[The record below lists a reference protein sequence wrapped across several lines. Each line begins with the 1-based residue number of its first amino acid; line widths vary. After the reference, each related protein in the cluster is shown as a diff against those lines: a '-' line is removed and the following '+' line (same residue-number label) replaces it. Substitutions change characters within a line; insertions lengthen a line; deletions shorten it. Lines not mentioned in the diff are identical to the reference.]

1 LRGFPR
7 LRTSFVGRA
16 RELNTLLRL
25 LGDAS
30 KHAGHFVTLT
40 GAPGGGKTRLAIE
53 AALHLTERG
62 VVEDAAFV
70 DLSGLGPGETPR
82 VLDLVGEA
90 ADTLTGRNALLL
102 VDNVEQVAEAGEPIA
117 ELLDR
122 TPAVCTLATSQRP
135 LGISGEHQF
144 VLPPL
149 AVPGSLASI
158 GDCES
163 VQLFV
168 ERARAVAP
176 DFELNE
182 STAAPVA
189 EICRRLDGLPL
200 AIELAAAR
208 VKLLPPHA
216 LLHRLEDG
224 LELLSGGARDFPAR
238 HRTMRAALTWSY
250 QLLDPEEQHVLRCL
264 SVFVEG
270 FHLSAAEA
278 VVGTHS
284 AWLLDCLQ
292 ALLDT
297 GLLRIEVVEGEA
309 RYRVL
314 GTVREFAADLL
325 VERDGEAEAVRQRF
339 ADYYL
344 HPGSR
349 RVWPP
354 TRLAPADEQNLRHAL
369 ESVLV
374 DVVERSRHA
383 DDLHQQAMA
392 LDGVGALAAAQGDFE
407 RARQYYLESAR
418 LFGAMSCTSGGGIA
432 MLHLG
437 QALSRTGDRGEAFR
451 ILEQA
456 VAQLLSSGENG
467 LAAMGMIELGY
478 LELELPNLDSA
489 LQRFTDGLRLAL
501 QARELSAVRAGL
513 DGVGRLAARR
523 TQWLLAARL
532 RGAASAVVRPTLRGP
547 ALTEVP
553 ESDAELVR
561 AALGETQ
568 FAAAWAEGRAMRA
581 EQAVDEALAVD
592 LAAVADTPPPK
603 ASAAAGA
610 DLLSPR
616 EREVAVLLAQGHT
629 NRAIAE
635 ALVITEWTADSHVR
649 HILSKLKL
657 RSRTQ
662 VAAWAVERG
671 LVTPSSP

>member
-16 RELNTLLRL
+16 RELSTLLRL
-25 LGDAS
+25 LRDAAGQS
-30 KHAGHFVTLT
+30 GHFVTLT

-53 AALHLTERG
+53 AAMQLTEYG
-62 VVEDAAFV
+62 TVENAAFV
-70 DLSGLGPGETPR
+70 DLSGLGPGDAPR

-90 ADTLTGRNALLL
+90 AQSLTGSSLLL
-102 VDNVEQVAEAGEPIA
+102 VDNLEQVVDAGERIA
-117 ELLDR
+117 ELLER
-122 TPAVCTLATSQRP
+122 TPTVCTLATSQRP

-149 AVPGSLASI
+149 AVPSSLADI

-168 ERARAVAP
+168 DRACAVAP
-176 DFELNE
+176 EFELNE
-182 STAAPVA
+182 TTAAPVA

-216 LLHRLEDG
+216 LLSRLEDG
-224 LELLSGGARDFPAR
+224 LELLSGGARDLPAR
-238 HRTMRAALTWSY
+238 HRTMRAALTWTY

-278 VVGTHS
+278 VVGSRS

-297 GLLRIEVVEGEA
+297 GLLRIEVVEGDT

-325 VERDGEAEAVRQRF
+325 AEGDGEAEAVRQRF

-354 TRLAPADEQNLRHAL
+354 TRLAPADQQNLRHAL

-374 DVVERSRHA
+374 DIVQRSRHT

-392 LDGVGALAAAQGDFE
+392 LDGVGALAAAQGDFN
-407 RARQYYLESAR
+407 RARQHYLESAR
-418 LFGAMSCTSGGGIA
+418 LFGAMSCTASAGIA
-432 MLHLG
+432 TLHLG
-437 QALSRTGDRGEAFR
+437 QVLARTGERREALR
-451 ILEQA
+451 ILQQA
-456 VAQLLSSGENG
+456 VAQLRASGEDG
-467 LAAMGMIELGY
+467 LAAAGMVEVGYAELD
-478 LELELPNLDSA
+478 EQNPESA
-489 LQRFTDGLRLAL
+489 LLRFVEGLRLAL
-501 QARELSAVRAGL
+501 SRRELAAVRAGL
-513 DGVGRLAARR
+513 DGVGRLAAQCG
-523 TQWLLAARL
+523 QWLLAVWL
-532 RGAASAVVRPTLRGP
+532 WGAASGIARPTLRGP
-547 ALTEVP
+547 AYLDVP
-553 ESDAELVR
+553 ASEAEAAR
-561 AALGETQ
+561 AAMGEDR
-568 FAAAWAEGRAMRA
+568 FAAAWAEGRALGVD
-581 EQAVDEALAVD
+581 QAVQRALAFELNMVPE
-592 LAAVADTPPPK
+592 TPRG
-603 ASAAAGA
+603 AGT

-616 EREVAVLLAQGHT
+616 EREVAVLLAQGYT

-649 HILSKLKL
+649 HILGKLKL
-657 RSRTQ
+657 RSRAQ

-671 LVTPSSP
+671 LVTPSS

>member
-1 LRGFPR
+1 
-7 LRTSFVGRA
+7 
-16 RELNTLLRL
+16 
-25 LGDAS
+25 
-30 KHAGHFVTLT
+30 
-40 GAPGGGKTRLAIE
+40 
-53 AALHLTERG
+53 
-62 VVEDAAFV
+62 
-70 DLSGLGPGETPR
+70 
-82 VLDLVGEA
+82 
-90 ADTLTGRNALLL
+90 
-102 VDNVEQVAEAGEPIA
+102 
-117 ELLDR
+117 
-122 TPAVCTLATSQRP
+122 
-135 LGISGEHQF
+135 
-144 VLPPL
+144 
-149 AVPGSLASI
+149 
-158 GDCES
+158 
-163 VQLFV
+163 
-168 ERARAVAP
+168 
-176 DFELNE
+176 
-182 STAAPVA
+182 
-189 EICRRLDGLPL
+189 
-200 AIELAAAR
+200 
-208 VKLLPPHA
+208 
-216 LLHRLEDG
+216 
-224 LELLSGGARDFPAR
+224 
-238 HRTMRAALTWSY
+238 MRAALTWSY

-278 VVGTHS
+278 VVGTRS
-284 AWLLDCLQ
+284 TWLLDCLQ

-374 DVVERSRHA
+374 DVVERSRHT

-392 LDGVGALAAAQGDFE
+392 LDGVGALAAAQGDFD

-456 VAQLLSSGENG
+456 VAQLLSSGEDG
-467 LAAMGMIELGY
+467 LAALGMIEIGY
-478 LELELPNLDSA
+478 LELEPPNVDPA
-489 LQRFTDGLRLAL
+489 LARFVEGLRLAL
-501 QARELSAVRAGL
+501 HAREPSALAAGL
-513 DGVGRLAARR
+513 GGVGSLAARR
-523 TQWLLAARL
+523 GQLEVAARL
-532 RGAASAVVRPTLRGP
+532 WGAASAVGRPTLRGP
-547 ALTEVP
+547 AVAELH
-553 ESDAELVR
+553 ESDVELVR
-561 AALGETQ
+561 AALGEAP
-568 FAAAWAEGRAMRA
+568 FAAAMAEGRAMRA
-581 EQAVDEALAVD
+581 EEAVEQALAFGVGTVAD
-592 LAAVADTPPPK
+592 PPQPKAAAAV
-603 ASAAAGA
+603 
-610 DLLSPR
+610 LSPR

-671 LVTPSSP
+671 LVTPSSL